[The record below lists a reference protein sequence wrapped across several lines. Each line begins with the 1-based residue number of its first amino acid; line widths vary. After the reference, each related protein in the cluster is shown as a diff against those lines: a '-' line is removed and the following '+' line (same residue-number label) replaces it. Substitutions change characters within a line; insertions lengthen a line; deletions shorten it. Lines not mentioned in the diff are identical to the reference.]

1 MVVTTIHITEDQN
14 IWLDHNSYNCLRLVG
29 KIFSKIINNKI
40 IKEFLKILEIN
51 GIR

>member
-1 MVVTTIHITEDQN
+1 MVVRTIHITQARN
-14 IWLDHNSYNCLRLVG
+14 IWLDHKLYNCLRSLS

-40 IKEFLKILEIN
+40 TKEFLKILENN